1 MKQLI
6 VLSITVILLLSCGI
20 CKKYFDDKPTKKS
33 ESLEENSGTEN
44 RKTERQT
51 QSEED
56 VTKDIQRDNVRITSL
71 EMLEFSKSDI
81 PSEIK
86 YSGNIVTGKRW
97 NDRNGENILILT
109 KTKVK
114 EKKVRQYGAEENILE
129 CELYGYHYVSSGGS
143 YSLLWK
149 ISDFINDCP
158 LDLTLD
164 FIPNSLTI
172 TDINGNGI
180 AESTFLYKMACR
192 GDVSPCDL
200 KLMMH
205 ENDNKYAVRG
215 TMDIK
220 ADMINEKGSYKVD
233 KSFDSAPE
241 GFLDYAKEQWKKFR
255 EERFN

>member
-1 MKQLI
+1 MKNII
-6 VLSITVILLLSCGI
+6 VLSVTAFLFLSCGI

-33 ESLEENSGTEN
+33 ESIEEKRETGD
-44 RKTERQT
+44 RKTEEQK
-51 QSEED
+51 SSAED
-56 VTKDIQRDNVRITSL
+56 ISKDIETDKIRIQSV

-81 PSEIK
+81 PSDIK

-109 KTKVK
+109 KTNIKKVK
-114 EKKVRQYGAEENILE
+114 PKHPEFDEYEQE
-129 CELYGYHYVSSGGS
+129 CELFGYHYVSSGGS
-143 YSLLWK
+143 FTLLWK
-149 ISDFINDCP
+149 IQDFINKCP

-172 TDINGNGI
+172 TDINENGI

-192 GDVSPCDL
+192 GDVSPSDL

-205 ENDNKYAVRG
+205 ENDNKYAIRG
-215 TMDIK
+215 TMHIK
-220 ADMINEKGSYKVD
+220 ADMINEGGSYKVD
-233 KSFDSAPE
+233 KSFDSAPD

-255 EERFN
+255 EERFD